1 MGHGIPCPIFRLS
14 LILILVLALLILV
27 VLILIVLVLLI
38 LILILI
44 LISVLVVIHGRS
56 SIKFICGFA
65 AKASL
70 PHLFAFI
77 LCLEENTA
85 CQTGEYCGA
94 DPTGAGFQTT
104 GENSQKTVLI
114 HRVFHALCKIRAET
128 GQWNRSTGSGK
139 VDKMAVDT

>member
-14 LILILVLALLILV
+14 LILVLVLALLILV
-27 VLILIVLVLLI
+27 VLILIVLVL

-94 DPTGAGFQTT
+94 DPTGAG
-104 GENSQKTVLI
+104 L
-114 HRVFHALCKIRAET
+114 
-128 GQWNRSTGSGK
+128 
-139 VDKMAVDT
+139 